1 MFFFIFKDLYR
12 IFLPFFDYT
21 YRNTT
26 TDENTLD
33 STNRG
38 NLESSNSNPA
48 SETNKKTQ
56 IDFFFPK
63 MELTHFFPPELK
75 IYK

>member
-1 MFFFIFKDLYR
+1 MLLFFLIFMDLYR
-12 IFLPFFDYT
+12 IFFDST
-21 YRNTT
+21 YRNT

-38 NLESSNSNPA
+38 NLESSNSPPKQKPKLNL
-48 SETNKKTQ
+48 
-56 IDFFFPK
+56 FFPK
-63 MELTHFFPPELK
+63 MELTYFSPELK